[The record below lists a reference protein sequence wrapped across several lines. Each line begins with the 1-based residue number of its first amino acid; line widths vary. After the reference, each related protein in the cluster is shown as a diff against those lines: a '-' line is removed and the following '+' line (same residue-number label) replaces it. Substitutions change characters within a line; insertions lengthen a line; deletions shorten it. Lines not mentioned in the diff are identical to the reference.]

1 MKTLEVPISKVI
13 VMFGLGRPCR
23 RLLYIHAH
31 LAQGEEGERESGPP
45 ARARARRRRP
55 PAGPVATLGG

>member
-31 LAQGEEGERESGPP
+31 LAQGEEREGERERERERG
-45 ARARARRRRP
+45 P